1 METRKIDLTQQEM
14 ELIALCV
21 DMMSGERNLE
31 LMEALLSRQD
41 LAAYHTLH
49 ERVCHWSVIRERLNR
64 GGYTRGILRHRP
76 ASLPKMRMVF
86 LTNTSGR
93 LTELKP

>member
-1 METRKIDLTQQEM
+1 METRKVDLTQQEM

-31 LMEALLSRQD
+31 LLEALLSRQD

-49 ERVCHWSVIRERLNR
+49 ERVCRW
-64 GGYTRGILRHRP
+64 
-76 ASLPKMRMVF
+76 
-86 LTNTSGR
+86 
-93 LTELKP
+93 

>member
-1 METRKIDLTQQEM
+1 MIVLAHDIKLGQLFPLFFMLPMETRKIDVTQQEM

-49 ERVCHWSVIRERLNR
+49 ERVCRW
-64 GGYTRGILRHRP
+64 
-76 ASLPKMRMVF
+76 
-86 LTNTSGR
+86 
-93 LTELKP
+93 